1 MRKVILMYKNKE
13 LRSVI
18 LAQTL
23 LVGIIIL
30 LSVKE
35 VLSPVLALVL
45 MGVSLVLIN
54 VLFTAYRYKEMGK
67 LADYLVKL
75 QNGDRSLELRDNT
88 EGELSILKNEL
99 YKLSVKLNTQAE
111 LLLRDKTYLADSLSD
126 ISHQLKTPLTSMMMM
141 VELLEED
148 HLPEEKRREFLHNIS
163 IGIER
168 MEWLVQA
175 LLKLSKLDADAVVFK
190 NGKMDV
196 YQLLQA
202 AIAPLLISMKIRGV
216 TLEVEKVSEVVSMHG
231 DVYWTTEAL
240 TNIIKNCMEHT
251 QPGGRIQI
259 SYSDNNLYT
268 KIQIKDTGSGI
279 DPEDLP
285 HIFQRFY
292 KGKNSRS
299 DSVGI
304 GLALSKEIIT
314 RQKGKIEVSS
324 QVGKGTTFELRFYR

>member
-1 MRKVILMYKNKE
+1 MLKNKE
-13 LRSVI
+13 LRYVI
-18 LAQTL
+18 LGQILLAGIMILL
-23 LVGIIIL
+23 LVA
-30 LSVKE
+30 E
-35 VLSPVLALVL
+35 VLTPLLALIL
-45 MGVSLVLIN
+45 MGASLVMIN
-54 VLFTAYRYKEMGK
+54 VLYTAYRYKEMEK
-67 LADYLVKL
+67 LADYLVKM
-75 QNGDRSLELRDNT
+75 QNGDRSLELRDNK

-141 VELLEED
+141 VEFLEQD
-148 HLPEEKRREFLHNIS
+148 QLPEEKRREFLHNIS

-175 LLKLSKLDADAVVFK
+175 LLKLSKLDADAVTFK
-190 NGKMDV
+190 TEKV
-196 YQLLQA
+196 EVSQLLQA
-202 AIAPLLISMKIRGV
+202 AVQPLLIPMEIRGV
-216 TLEVEKVSEVVSMHG
+216 NLELEQASETVYMYS
-231 DVYWTTEAL
+231 DVQWTTEAL

-251 QPGGRIQI
+251 KSGGTIRI
-259 SYSDNNLYT
+259 SYNDNNLYT
-268 KIQIKDTGSGI
+268 KIQITDTGTGI
-279 DPEDLP
+279 NPEDLP
-285 HIFQRFY
+285 HIFERFY

-324 QVGKGTTFELRFYR
+324 SIGKGTVFEVRFYR

>member
-1 MRKVILMYKNKE
+1 MLKNKE
-13 LRSVI
+13 LRYVI
-18 LAQTL
+18 LGQIL
-23 LVGIIIL
+23 LVGIIVL
-30 LSVKE
+30 LVVVE
-35 VLSPVLALVL
+35 VITPIFALVF
-45 MGVSLVLIN
+45 MGASLIMIN
-54 VLFTAYRYKEMGK
+54 VLYTAYRYQEMGK
-67 LADYLVKL
+67 LADYLVKM
-75 QNGDRSLELRDNT
+75 QNGDRSLELRDNK

-141 VELLEED
+141 VEFLEQGQ
-148 HLPEEKRREFLHNIS
+148 LPEEKRREFLHNIS

-175 LLKLSKLDADAVVFK
+175 LLKLSKLDADAVTFK
-190 NGKMDV
+190 VEKV
-196 YQLLQA
+196 EVSQLLQA
-202 AIAPLLISMKIRGV
+202 AVQPLLIPMEIRGV
-216 TLEVEKVSEVVSMHG
+216 NLELEQASEAVCMHG
-231 DVYWTTEAL
+231 DVQWTTEAL

-251 QPGGRIQI
+251 KAGGTINI

-268 KIQIKDTGSGI
+268 KIRITDTGTGI
-279 DPEDLP
+279 DSEDLP
-285 HIFQRFY
+285 HIFERFY

-324 QVGKGTTFELRFYR
+324 TMGKGTVFEVRFYR